1 MGRSFDFNKI
11 ERKFIN
17 VTLPDGTLLIV
28 SMPQKRVWEKFRD
41 FQSMDEE
48 NTDVTVFFD
57 SLDNILAEILS
68 ENKQG
73 KKITK
78 EYIAETEE
86 LDFEAK
92 MAFLDEYMEFVTDA
106 KQDPN

>member
-11 ERKFIN
+11 PRKTIN
-17 VTLPDGTLLIV
+17 VTLPDGTLLIIR
-28 SMPQKRVWEKFRD
+28 MPQKRVWEKFKD
-41 FQSMDEE
+41 FQKMDQDS
-48 NTDVTVFFD
+48 TDVDLFFD
-57 SLDNILAEILS
+57 ALDGIIAEILS

-78 EYIAETEE
+78 AYVAESEE

-92 MAFLDEYMEFVTDA
+92 MAFLDDYMDFVTNT
-106 KQDPN
+106 KNDPN

>member
-11 ERKFIN
+11 ERKTIN
-17 VTLPDGTLLIV
+17 VTLPDGTLLLV
-28 SMPQKRVWEKFRD
+28 RMPQKRVWEKFKT
-41 FQSMDEE
+41 FQNMDQED
-48 NTDVTVFFD
+48 TDVSEFFD
-57 SLDNILAEILS
+57 TLDNIIAEILS

-78 EYIAETEE
+78 EYVATCEE

-92 MAFLDEYMEFVTDA
+92 MAFLEEYMDFVSSTE
-106 KQDPN
+106 KDPN